1 MYTLPL
7 FKIKKYDVII
17 CEVGGTV
24 GDIESLP
31 FVEAIRQFSNEH
43 GKSKTLFIHL
53 TFVPFLNS
61 FRTLFNLIIFSI
73 TIYTALIIQKDQS

>member
-1 MYTLPL
+1 MDPP
-7 FKIKKYDVII
+7 
-17 CEVGGTV
+17 V

-53 TFVPFLNS
+53 TFVPFLKS
-61 FRTLFNLIIFSI
+61 SDEIKTKIEASGASVEIS
-73 TIYTALIIQKDQS
+73 